1 MSQTH
6 LPYKLWCGL
15 ALLLLVPTMSQAI
28 EEPAYEVV
36 QRLGERVE
44 IRRYAAYVV
53 AEVLIADRVDEAGN
67 QAFPIL
73 AGYIF
78 GKNKGERKFAMTAP
92 VTQTSAP
99 AKFAMTVPV
108 TQSAAQGGTLVSFVL
123 PKDVTLTT
131 APEPIDERVKLR
143 EVAGHT
149 LAAIRYSGFWSEAN
163 DAEHLGQLTAALRT
177 AKLSWA
183 GEPVVARYNGPW
195 TPWFLRRNELWLKLP

>member
-6 LPYKLWCGL
+6 MPRKPWWWL
-15 ALLLLVPTMSQAI
+15 ALLLLGPTMSQAI

-36 QRLGERVE
+36 QKLGESVE
-44 IRRYAAYVV
+44 IRRYTAYVV
-53 AEVLIADRVDEAGN
+53 AEVLIAGPVDEAGN

-99 AKFAMTVPV
+99 AKFAMTAPV
-108 TQSAAQGGTLVSFVL
+108 TQSAADGGTLVRFVL
-123 PKDVTLTT
+123 PKDVTLST

-149 LAAIRYSGFWSEAN
+149 VAAIRYSGFWSQAN
-163 DAEHLGQLTAALRT
+163 DSEHLGQLTAALRT
-177 AKLSWA
+177 AKLSWS

-195 TPWFLRRNELWLKLP
+195 TPWFLRRNELWLQLP

>member
-6 LPYKLWCGL
+6 LPHKIWCGL

-28 EEPAYEVV
+28 EEPAYEAV
-36 QRLGERVE
+36 QKLGERVE
-44 IRRYAAYVV
+44 IRRYTAYVV
-53 AEVLIADRVDEAGN
+53 AEVLIAGPVDEAGN

-73 AGYIF
+73 EGYIF

-99 AKFAMTVPV
+99 AKFAMTAPV
-108 TQSAAQGGTLVSFVL
+108 TQSAAEGGTLVSFVL
-123 PKDVTLTT
+123 LKDVTLIT

-143 EVAGHT
+143 KVAGHT
-149 LAAIRYSGFWSEAN
+149 LAAIRYSGFWSQAN

-195 TPWFLRRNELWLKLP
+195 TPWFLRRNELWLQLP

>member
-6 LPYKLWCGL
+6 LPHKLWCRL
-15 ALLLLVPTMSQAI
+15 ALLLLGPTMSQAI
-28 EEPAYEVV
+28 EEPAYEVAHK
-36 QRLGERVE
+36 LGESVE
-44 IRRYAAYVV
+44 IRRYSAYVV
-53 AEVLIADRVDEAGN
+53 VEVPIAGPADEAGN

-78 GKNKGERKFAMTAP
+78 GKNKGERKFAMTVP

-99 AKFAMTVPV
+99 AKFAMTAPV
-108 TQSAAQGGTLVSFVL
+108 TQSAAEGGTLVNFVL
-123 PKDVTLTT
+123 PKDVTPTT

-143 EVAGHT
+143 EVAGLT
-149 LAAIRYSGFWSEAN
+149 LAAIRHSGFWSQAN

-183 GEPVVARYNGPW
+183 GERWWRATTAHG
-195 TPWFLRRNELWLKLP
+195 RRGSCAATSSG